1 MSAAPQNLVKE
12 TTMREINLPYQLT
25 VLVIGSMLV
34 LNALVQTEARGMSQ
48 TASTL
53 EQTDMATLFAER
65 LELPTLIRIAVDRS
79 PKVSAARARWQATIE
94 KYPQVTALPDPMFM
108 YGYFVRSVETR
119 VGPQRHRISF
129 SQAFPF
135 PGTLD
140 TAGQVVKKAI
150 EIERVKHEQV
160 IRDLIV
166 ELKLSYHELAYLQR
180 AVELTRQNQELI
192 ASILTIATA
201 RYAEGKTT
209 LNDVLKAQSQ
219 LAQLEYDLVLLEELQ
234 HVEQANIKG
243 ILSIPSATPLGA
255 TVPVAYEPLDVALA
269 DVEKQALSKRQELRI
284 AALTVEKATE
294 GIALAELQTKPML
307 KLDLMTI
314 ETGDALMV
322 DAPDSGKNP
331 FTIGIGVTIPWSGLK
346 NSSKVREAQQNH
358 EVVTANKHSLEDETK
373 VALRKV
379 YFRLE
384 NARRLIELYET
395 TLIPQAGAVIE
406 VAETW
411 HQEDFKSIMGFLETQ
426 SVWLNFNLARLRAIA
441 DYQQNVARLEQLVG
455 GKLDDSHTMQ

>member
-1 MSAAPQNLVKE
+1 MRGVSLLYQMALVVIGS
-12 TTMREINLPYQLT
+12 MIVLT
-25 VLVIGSMLV
+25 VLVPR
-34 LNALVQTEARGMSQ
+34 EAQGMTQ
-48 TASTL
+48 EASTP
-53 EQTDMATLFAER
+53 EQTTDVTTLFAET
-65 LELPTLIRIAVDRS
+65 LELPRLIQVAIERS
-79 PKVSAARARWQATIE
+79 PKVSAAKARWQATIE
-94 KYPQVTALPDPMFM
+94 QYPQVTALPDPMFM
-108 YGYFVRSVETR
+108 YGYYMRSVETR

-129 SQAFPF
+129 SQAFPY

-140 TAGQVVKKAI
+140 AAGEVVKKAI
-150 EIERVKHEQV
+150 DIERVKHEQV

-180 AVELTRQNQELI
+180 AVELTRQNHELV
-192 ASILTIATA
+192 ASILAIATT

-234 HVEQANIKG
+234 RVEQASIKG
-243 ILSIPSATPLGA
+243 MLSMPSATSLGM
-255 TVPVAYEPLDVALA
+255 TVPIPYEPLDVGVA
-269 DVEKQALSKRQELRI
+269 DIEKQALAKRQELQI
-284 AALTVEKATE
+284 AALSIEKATE

-307 KLDLMTI
+307 KFDLMTI
-314 ETGDALMV
+314 ETGKALMLG
-322 DAPDSGKNP
+322 APDSGKNP
-331 FTIGIGVTIPWSGLK
+331 FSIGVGVTIPWSSLK
-346 NSSKVREAQQNH
+346 NSSKVREAQQNR
-358 EVVTANKHSLEDETK
+358 EVVTANKLSLEDETK

-384 NARRLIELYET
+384 NARRLVELYET
-395 TLIPQAGAVIE
+395 TLIPQAAAAVE

-411 HQEDFKSIMGFLETQ
+411 HQEGPKSIAGFLETQ

-455 GKLDDSHTMQ
+455 GKIDDSHIE